1 MKRKRP
7 ILTPHSTSQLPARQ
21 ELKYVIP
28 QSLADRIALYV
39 RSYCDPDLSLP
50 TGQTEYRITN
60 LYLDSPDLQLLWEKK
75 TLRWARM
82 KARIRTYGERADGPV
97 FVELK
102 RRYGEIVSKTRT
114 KAPRETWAALVDA
127 PTALNP
133 DLFPNSKID
142 VLEDFCVQ
150 CERYRLVPTI
160 ALRYDRKPLI
170 GRYDREIR
178 ITFDRAVRLAPA
190 RGTEFVVDDRD
201 YLPLTFHAGLSTH
214 EPPIVLELKFNR
226 AFPYWMQQLVER
238 FDLDRGSFSK
248 YTRCMDQ
255 MLAENLWYA
264 PTALSS
270 MVC

>member
-1 MKRKRP
+1 MSRALRVRAALAP
-7 ILTPHSTSQLPARQ
+7 SQLPARQ

-28 QSLADRIALYV
+28 QSLADRIALYA
-39 RSYCDPDLSLP
+39 RSYCDPDTSLP
-50 TGQTEYRITN
+50 AGQTEYRITN

-82 KARIRTYGERADGPV
+82 KARIRTYGERAEGPV

-102 RRYGEIVSKTRT
+102 RRYGEVVSKTRT
-114 KAPRETWAALVDA
+114 KAPRETWATLINT

-133 DLFPNSKID
+133 ALFPNSKID

-150 CERYRLVPTI
+150 CERYRLVPMI
-160 ALRYDRKPLI
+160 ALRYDRQPLI
-170 GRYDREIR
+170 GRHDREIR
-178 ITFDRAVRLAPA
+178 VTFDRAIRFAPA
-190 RGTEFVVDDRD
+190 RGAEFIADDRD

-214 EPPIVLELKFNR
+214 EAPIVLELKFNR

-264 PTALSS
+264 PTGLGS
-270 MVC
+270 MVG